1 MRKIYIFEPYFF
13 LFFGLFHLHRIWGLI
28 DRYSYA
34 DFWLKV
40 MENKGAIYFILM
52 GILSALCILG
62 IIAFFRDIHQN
73 YWWRWIYLFGGGYV
87 LFDLFAIAIDLE
99 FWRKLLYAMFDTSTP
114 YWNWL
119 WGSFVVMGGISM
131 IIGFVILKMVI
142 RNTLSGKQYDSKNHK
157 K

>member
-1 MRKIYIFEPYFF
+1 MRKIYIFEPGFF
-13 LFFGLFHLHRIWGLI
+13 LFFGLFHLHRIWGFI

-52 GILSALCILG
+52 GILSAFCILG
-62 IIAFFRDIHQN
+62 IIAFCRNIHQN

-119 WGSFVVMGGISM
+119 WVSFVVMGGISM

-142 RNTLSGKQYDSKNHK
+142 SNTLSGKQYDTKNHK

>member
-1 MRKIYIFEPYFF
+1 MRKIYIFEPGFF

-62 IIAFFRDIHQN
+62 IIAFFRDIHHN
-73 YWWRWIYLFGGGYV
+73 YWWRLVYLLGGGYV
-87 LFDLFAIAIDLE
+87 LFDLFAIAIGLE
-99 FWRKLLYAMFDTSTP
+99 FWRKLLYAMFDISAP

-119 WGSFVVMGGISM
+119 WGSFVVMGGISTT
-131 IIGFVILKMVI
+131 IGFVILKKLI
-142 RNTLSGKQYDSKNHK
+142 SYK
-157 K
+157 KKVNF